1 MTMFKY
7 DCVKKYMMEK
17 AVRGRPAFSPIR
29 DNLVELLFFVGKGY
43 GYELY
48 KKYIQVFHKT
58 TMRSIYYH
66 LNKGVELGVFKIDKV
81 ENIPGDYS
89 WGEGVRRVV
98 FALDEKAEP
107 KKDTR
112 VLKRLKEIS
121 K

>member
-1 MTMFKY
+1 
-7 DCVKKYMMEK
+7 MMGT
-17 AVRGRPAFSPIR
+17 ASRGRPAFSPIR

-48 KKYIQVFHKT
+48 KKYIQVFHTT

-98 FALDEKAEP
+98 FALDERAKP
-107 KKDTR
+107 KGDTR
-112 VLKRLKEIS
+112 VLKRLKEVS
-121 K
+121 KLQKK